1 MLVISKVLLILMTLF
16 LSACISSSA
25 KQVLVSVEESETSVK
40 RAESITKVNQSWQQV
55 TVKYFALEGGF
66 YGLISQKGSKL
77 LPIKLLEKYRV
88 DGTIL
93 RVKGKVV
100 NNMMTIQQ
108 WGAPF
113 DISDIEL
120 IKMGE
125 SKTPAH

>member
-1 MLVISKVLLILMTLF
+1 MLVISKVFLILMTLF

-25 KQVLVSVEESETSVK
+25 KKALVSVDESETSAKKV
-40 RAESITKVNQSWQQV
+40 ESITKINQSWQQV

-66 YGLISQKGSKL
+66 YGLISQKGTKL

-88 DGTIL
+88 DSTIL
-93 RVKGKVV
+93 RVKGKAV

-113 DISDIEL
+113 DISEIEL
-120 IKMGE
+120 IKMGK
-125 SKTPAH
+125 SKTATH